1 MQRKKFVILRITIA
15 ALGLVAAG
23 QAMADDAVLER
34 GRYLANSIAACGNCH
49 TPQGPE
55 GPIAGMEY
63 AGGMVIDMA
72 GLFTANVP
80 NITPDAETGIG
91 GWTDEQIAKAIREG
105 MRPDGSLIGPPM
117 PFGMYRN
124 ISDSDIKAL
133 VAYVRSVS
141 PVKNKVATP
150 PIRSRCR
157 RLMARRSSSCRMWRA
172 TTRSPMAP
180 ISPGRSAIAS
190 NATRPWVPAR
200 CRTSPTSLP
209 PAAWKIPGPWGVS
222 ITANITPD
230 KKTGIGNWSDADIKK
245 AVTEGVRPD
254 GSRMAPPMPYGFYHN
269 LSAEDL
275 DAIVAYLRSLKPI
288 ENAVR

>member
-1 MQRKKFVILRITIA
+1 MQRKSFRLPQIAIA
-15 ALGLVAAG
+15 ALGFMAAG
-23 QAMADDAVLER
+23 QVFADDAVLER
-34 GRYLANSIAACGNCH
+34 GRYLASSIAACGNCH
-49 TPQGPE
+49 TPQGPD

-72 GLFTANVP
+72 GLFTANVA
-80 NITPDAETGIG
+80 NITPDMDTGIG

-105 MRPDGSLIGPPM
+105 LRPDGSLIGPPM

-133 VAYVRSVS
+133 VAYVRSVT
-141 PVKNKVATP
+141 PVKNKVAKSTFQ
-150 PIRSRCR
+150 
-157 RLMARRSSSCRMWRA
+157 
-172 TTRSPMAP
+172 
-180 ISPGRSAIAS
+180 IA
-190 NATRPWVPAR
+190 
-200 CRTSPTSLP
+200 LP
-209 PAAWKIPGPWGVS
+209 PAYGPPIESVPDVPRNDKVAYGAYLAGPLGHCIECHTPMGAGEMPDFANKLAAGGMEIPGPWGIS

-245 AVTEGVRPD
+245 AITEGVRPD

-275 DAIVAYLRSLKPI
+275 DAIVAYLRSLPPI